1 MIRGSSSRETAALRR
16 ISGACGITS
25 QLTALIIL
33 LIVISNS
40 PWFSW
45 TENELCDLGIV
56 GSATTLFNLGY
67 ILTGVL
73 SLIFAIGLRKSLP
86 SSRLGQLGAVS
97 LILGSMMIPAI
108 GIFPRSLVLLHN
120 SASMAALVFIIMALL
135 LIGVAAVTASQMKWG
150 LLTLTAVVLIIGVR
164 LVPWPLSGAAIQQ
177 LLISLPWSLWTIVFG
192 IGLLVR
198 NSPVDV

>member
-1 MIRGSSSRETAALRR
+1 MLRR
-16 ISGACGITS
+16 IAGVCGITS

-73 SLIFAIGLRKSLP
+73 SLIFAIGLRKSLL

-108 GIFPRSLVLLHN
+108 GIFPRTLVLLHN

-192 IGLLVR
+192 VVLLIR
-198 NSPVDV
+198 SSPVDVKQEA

>member
-1 MIRGSSSRETAALRR
+1 MLMRR
-16 ISGACGITS
+16 IAGVCGITS
-25 QLTALIIL
+25 QLVALVVL
-33 LIVISNS
+33 LMAISSS

-73 SLIFAIGLRKSLP
+73 SLIFAIGLRKSLL

-97 LILGSMMIPAI
+97 LILGSTMIPAI
-108 GIFPRSLVLLHN
+108 GIFPRTLVLLHN

-135 LIGVAAVTASQMKWG
+135 LVGVAEVTASQMRWG
-150 LLTLTAVVLIIGVR
+150 LLTLTAVALIIVVR

-177 LLISLPWSLWTIVFG
+177 LLISLPWSLWTVVFG
-192 IGLLVR
+192 VRVLVR
-198 NSPVDV
+198 SSPVDVQGCS